1 MILDTLVHLFALAP
15 SMLCRV
21 KLKTDGGDGVVT
33 LRRYASR
40 PSAMFRKAL
49 LESLEK
55 VVDAES
61 EKATVPAVSVHRRPD
76 FCER

>member
-1 MILDTLVHLFALAP
+1 MF
-15 SMLCRV
+15 
-21 KLKTDGGDGVVT
+21 T